1 MNKKQLLLQNE
12 ELNARLNEARQELQA
27 LHIRL
32 SEAKLEQESRLAAL
46 ERQTA
51 RCAELQAEVDF
62 LKAGLAAGIAGSAAA
77 KDDRAGNAA
86 ASNLVATHSPVNTLP
101 IVDEETAE
109 EPDADKQK
117 NDEQAV
123 EGPPEDVS
131 AEEETA
137 VNTPAVPAPK
147 ADMPADNTLTDNA
160 QKGDAPRNNLSPDGE
175 TPLSESAPQARIPAF
190 SENGL
195 DFESYFNEPAAPA
208 EKGEKTEQKSTE
220 ALAAESFIENAAP
233 VSKGQPTNPEFD
245 DLQPTDLQFTD
256 LQFTDPQFTDPQPT
270 KLKCG
275 NPQLADLQQPPPHS
289 AEKQQ
294 TEQEPLADPEFA
306 DFQSIDPQ
314 STESQDD
321 DRQSTV
327 LQPADSQSAA
337 PQCNS
342 PQSEAPQ
349 CNSPLSE
356 APAPGA
362 MATRTPDEQQELQ
375 NYCARLIG
383 RVALAAT
390 RVMVYNPTQNAAN
403 VKDLA
408 LSRSEVFKRQATAF
422 LTQPGSGALL
432 RRQLDALTADTE
444 QFLNALA
451 NGLPTQNG
459 Q

>member
-62 LKAGLAAGIAGSAAA
+62 LKAGLAAGIAG
-77 KDDRAGNAA
+77 
-86 ASNLVATHSPVNTLP
+86 
-101 IVDEETAE
+101 ETA
-109 EPDADKQK
+109 A
-117 NDEQAV
+117 
-123 EGPPEDVS
+123 
-131 AEEETA
+131 
-137 VNTPAVPAPK
+137 NTPAVPAPK
-147 ADMPADNTLTDNA
+147 ADMPADNTLTGNA
-160 QKGDAPRNNLSPDGE
+160 QKGDAPRNNLSPAGE
-175 TPLSESAPQARIPAF
+175 VPLSGSAPQARIPAF

-208 EKGEKTEQKSTE
+208 EEDEKTDQKSTE
-220 ALAAESFIENAAP
+220 ALAAESLIENAAP
-233 VSKGQPTNPEFD
+233 KPKGQPADPEFAD
-245 DLQPTDLQFTD
+245 PQPTD
-256 LQFTDPQFTDPQPT
+256 PPFTDPQPT

-275 NPQLADLQQPPPHS
+275 NPQLAELQQPPPHS

-306 DFQSIDPQ
+306 DFQSINPQ

-342 PQSEAPQ
+342 PQSK
-349 CNSPLSE
+349 

-362 MATRTPDEQQELQ
+362 LATRTPDEQQELQ

-408 LSRSEVFKRQATAF
+408 LSRSEAFKRQATAF

>member
-62 LKAGLAAGIAGSAAA
+62 LKAGLAAGIAG
-77 KDDRAGNAA
+77 
-86 ASNLVATHSPVNTLP
+86 
-101 IVDEETAE
+101 ETA
-109 EPDADKQK
+109 A
-117 NDEQAV
+117 
-123 EGPPEDVS
+123 
-131 AEEETA
+131 
-137 VNTPAVPAPK
+137 NTPAVPALK
-147 ADMPADNTLTDNA
+147 ADMPAGNTLIGNA
-160 QKGDAPRNNLSPDGE
+160 QNGDATKNNLSPAGE

-220 ALAAESFIENAAP
+220 ALAAESLIENAAP
-233 VSKGQPTNPEFD
+233 KPKDQPADPEFAD
-245 DLQPTDLQFTD
+245 PQPTDL
-256 LQFTDPQFTDPQPT
+256 PFTDPQPT

-294 TEQEPLADPEFA
+294 IEQEPLADPEFA
-306 DFQSIDPQ
+306 DFQSIGPQ

-327 LQPADSQSAA
+327 LQPADSQFAA

-342 PQSEAPQ
+342 PQ
-349 CNSPLSE
+349 SE

-408 LSRSEVFKRQATAF
+408 LSRSEAFKRQATAF
-422 LTQPGSGALL
+422 LTKPGSGALL

>member
-62 LKAGLAAGIAGSAAA
+62 LKAGLAAGIAG
-77 KDDRAGNAA
+77 
-86 ASNLVATHSPVNTLP
+86 
-101 IVDEETAE
+101 ETA
-109 EPDADKQK
+109 A
-117 NDEQAV
+117 
-123 EGPPEDVS
+123 
-131 AEEETA
+131 
-137 VNTPAVPAPK
+137 NTPAVPAPK
-147 ADMPADNTLTDNA
+147 ADMPADNTLTGNA
-160 QKGDAPRNNLSPDGE
+160 QKGDAPRNNLSPAGE
-175 TPLSESAPQARIPAF
+175 VPLSGSAPQARIPAF

-208 EKGEKTEQKSTE
+208 EEDEKTEQKSTE
-220 ALAAESFIENAAP
+220 ALAAESLIENAAP
-233 VSKGQPTNPEFD
+233 KPKGQPADPEFAD
-245 DLQPTDLQFTD
+245 QQPTDL
-256 LQFTDPQFTDPQPT
+256 PFTDPQPT

-342 PQSEAPQ
+342 PQSK
-349 CNSPLSE
+349 

-408 LSRSEVFKRQATAF
+408 LSRSEAFKRQATAF

>member
-62 LKAGLAAGIAGSAAA
+62 LKAGLAAGIAG
-77 KDDRAGNAA
+77 
-86 ASNLVATHSPVNTLP
+86 
-101 IVDEETAE
+101 ETA
-109 EPDADKQK
+109 A
-117 NDEQAV
+117 
-123 EGPPEDVS
+123 
-131 AEEETA
+131 
-137 VNTPAVPAPK
+137 NTPAVPALK
-147 ADMPADNTLTDNA
+147 ADMPADNTLTGNA
-160 QKGDAPRNNLSPDGE
+160 QKGDAPRNNLSPAGE
-175 TPLSESAPQARIPAF
+175 VPLSESAPQARIPAF

-220 ALAAESFIENAAP
+220 ALAAESFIENAVP
-233 VSKGQPTNPEFD
+233 KPKDQPADPEFVNP
-245 DLQPTDLQFTD
+245 QPTD
-256 LQFTDPQFTDPQPT
+256 PPFTDPQPT

-342 PQSEAPQ
+342 PQSK
-349 CNSPLSE
+349 

-362 MATRTPDEQQELQ
+362 LATRTPDEQQELQ

-408 LSRSEVFKRQATAF
+408 LSRSEAFKRQATAF
-422 LTQPGSGALL
+422 LTRPGSGALL

>member
-137 VNTPAVPAPK
+137 VNTPAAPAPK

-195 DFESYFNEPAAPA
+195 DFESSFNEPAAPA

-220 ALAAESFIENAAP
+220 ALAAEPFIEENAAP
-233 VSKGQPTNPEFD
+233 KPKDQPTNPEFD
-245 DLQPTDLQFTD
+245 DPQPTDL
-256 LQFTDPQFTDPQPT
+256 QFTDPQPT

-306 DFQSIDPQ
+306 DFQSMDPQ

-327 LQPADSQSAA
+327 LQPTDSQSAA

-342 PQSEAPQ
+342 PQ
-349 CNSPLSE
+349 SE

>member
-62 LKAGLAAGIAGSAAA
+62 LKAGLAAGIAG
-77 KDDRAGNAA
+77 
-86 ASNLVATHSPVNTLP
+86 
-101 IVDEETAE
+101 ETA
-109 EPDADKQK
+109 A
-117 NDEQAV
+117 
-123 EGPPEDVS
+123 
-131 AEEETA
+131 
-137 VNTPAVPAPK
+137 NTPAVPALK
-147 ADMPADNTLTDNA
+147 ADMPADNTLTGNA
-160 QKGDAPRNNLSPDGE
+160 QKSDAPRNNLSPAGE
-175 TPLSESAPQARIPAF
+175 VPLSESAPQARIPAF

-220 ALAAESFIENAAP
+220 ALAAEPFIEENAAP
-233 VSKGQPTNPEFD
+233 VSKDQPADPEFVN
-245 DLQPTDLQFTD
+245 
-256 LQFTDPQFTDPQPT
+256 PQPVE
-270 KLKCG
+270 LKCG

-306 DFQSIDPQ
+306 DFQSINPQ

-342 PQSEAPQ
+342 PQSK
-349 CNSPLSE
+349 

-362 MATRTPDEQQELQ
+362 LATRTPDEQQELQ

-408 LSRSEVFKRQATAF
+408 LSRSEAFKRQATAF

>member
-131 AEEETA
+131 AEEEPA
-137 VNTPAVPAPK
+137 VNTPAAPAPK

-160 QKGDAPRNNLSPDGE
+160 QKGDAPRNNLSPAGE
-175 TPLSESAPQARIPAF
+175 VPLSESAPQARIPAF

-208 EKGEKTEQKSTE
+208 EKGEKTEQKSTG

-233 VSKGQPTNPEFD
+233 KPKGQPADPEFVNP
-245 DLQPTDLQFTD
+245 QPTDL
-256 LQFTDPQFTDPQPT
+256 QFTDPQPT

-321 DRQSTV
+321 DRQSAV

-342 PQSEAPQ
+342 PQ
-349 CNSPLSE
+349 SE

>member
-160 QKGDAPRNNLSPDGE
+160 QKGDAPRNNLSPAGE
-175 TPLSESAPQARIPAF
+175 VPLLESAPQARIPAF

-220 ALAAESFIENAAP
+220 ALAAEPFIEENAAP
-233 VSKGQPTNPEFD
+233 VSKGQPADPEFD
-245 DLQPTDLQFTD
+245 DPQPTDL
-256 LQFTDPQFTDPQPT
+256 QFTDPQPT

-327 LQPADSQSAA
+327 LQPADSQSA
-337 PQCNS
+337 
-342 PQSEAPQ
+342 APQ

>member
-51 RCAELQAEVDF
+51 RCAELQAELDF
-62 LKAGLAAGIAGSAAA
+62 LKAGLAAGIAG
-77 KDDRAGNAA
+77 
-86 ASNLVATHSPVNTLP
+86 
-101 IVDEETAE
+101 ETA
-109 EPDADKQK
+109 A
-117 NDEQAV
+117 
-123 EGPPEDVS
+123 
-131 AEEETA
+131 
-137 VNTPAVPAPK
+137 NTPAVPALK

-160 QKGDAPRNNLSPDGE
+160 QKGDAPRNNLSPAGE
-175 TPLSESAPQARIPAF
+175 VPLSESAPQARIPAF

-220 ALAAESFIENAAP
+220 ALAAESLIENAAP
-233 VSKGQPTNPEFD
+233 KPKGQP
-245 DLQPTDLQFTD
+245 
-256 LQFTDPQFTDPQPT
+256 
-270 KLKCG
+270 
-275 NPQLADLQQPPPHS
+275 
-289 AEKQQ
+289 
-294 TEQEPLADPEFA
+294 ADPEFA

-321 DRQSTV
+321 DRHSTV

-342 PQSEAPQ
+342 LQSK
-349 CNSPLSE
+349 

-408 LSRSEVFKRQATAF
+408 LSRSEAFKRQATAF

>member
-12 ELNARLNEARQELQA
+12 ELNARLNEARQELQE

-117 NDEQAV
+117 NGEQAV

-137 VNTPAVPAPK
+137 VNTPAAPAPK

-160 QKGDAPRNNLSPDGE
+160 QKGDAPRNNLSPAGE
-175 TPLSESAPQARIPAF
+175 GPLSESAPQARIPAF

-220 ALAAESFIENAAP
+220 ALAAEPFIEENAAP
-233 VSKGQPTNPEFD
+233 VPKGQPADPEFD
-245 DLQPTDLQFTD
+245 DPQPTDL
-256 LQFTDPQFTDPQPT
+256 QFTDPQPT

-294 TEQEPLADPEFA
+294 TEQEPLANPEFA

-342 PQSEAPQ
+342 PQSA
-349 CNSPLSE
+349 

>member
-131 AEEETA
+131 AEEEMA
-137 VNTPAVPAPK
+137 VNTPAAPAPK

-208 EKGEKTEQKSTE
+208 ERDRSTGQKGVG
-220 ALAAESFIENAAP
+220 ALAAESFIEENAAP
-233 VSKGQPTNPEFD
+233 KPKDQPADPEFVNP
-245 DLQPTDLQFTD
+245 QPTDL
-256 LQFTDPQFTDPQPT
+256 QFTDPQPT

-289 AEKQQ
+289 AEKLQ

-321 DRQSTV
+321 DRQTTV
-327 LQPADSQSAA
+327 LQPTDSQSAA

-342 PQSEAPQ
+342 PQ
-349 CNSPLSE
+349 SE

-408 LSRSEVFKRQATAF
+408 LSRSEVFKQQATAF

>member
-131 AEEETA
+131 AEEEPA
-137 VNTPAVPAPK
+137 VNTPTAPAPK

-175 TPLSESAPQARIPAF
+175 TPLSESAPQARVPAF

-233 VSKGQPTNPEFD
+233 VPKGQPTNPEFD
-245 DLQPTDLQFTD
+245 DPQPTDL
-256 LQFTDPQFTDPQPT
+256 QFTDPQPT

-294 TEQEPLADPEFA
+294 TKQEPLADPEFA

-342 PQSEAPQ
+342 PQSA
-349 CNSPLSE
+349 

>member
-62 LKAGLAAGIAGSAAA
+62 LKAGLAAGIAG
-77 KDDRAGNAA
+77 
-86 ASNLVATHSPVNTLP
+86 
-101 IVDEETAE
+101 ETA
-109 EPDADKQK
+109 A
-117 NDEQAV
+117 
-123 EGPPEDVS
+123 
-131 AEEETA
+131 
-137 VNTPAVPAPK
+137 NTPAVPAPK
-147 ADMPADNTLTDNA
+147 ADMPADNTLIGNA
-160 QKGDAPRNNLSPDGE
+160 QNGDATKNNLSPVGE
-175 TPLSESAPQARIPAF
+175 TPLSESVPQARIPAF

-208 EKGEKTEQKSTE
+208 ENGEKTEQKSTE
-220 ALAAESFIENAAP
+220 ALAAESFIENAVP
-233 VSKGQPTNPEFD
+233 KPKGQPTNPEFD
-245 DLQPTDLQFTD
+245 DPQPTEL
-256 LQFTDPQFTDPQPT
+256 PFTDPQPT

-275 NPQLADLQQPPPHS
+275 NPQLDDLQQPPPHS

-342 PQSEAPQ
+342 LQSK
-349 CNSPLSE
+349 

-408 LSRSEVFKRQATAF
+408 LSRSEAFKRQATAF

>member
-1 MNKKQLLLQNE
+1 MFCQQLFSLFYFIFIG
-12 ELNARLNEARQELQA
+12 LNVV
-27 LHIRL
+27 
-32 SEAKLEQESRLAAL
+32 SY
-46 ERQTA
+46 
-51 RCAELQAEVDF
+51 
-62 LKAGLAAGIAGSAAA
+62 AAGFGKSSI
-77 KDDRAGNAA
+77 
-86 ASNLVATHSPVNTLP
+86 
-101 IVDEETAE
+101 
-109 EPDADKQK
+109 
-117 NDEQAV
+117 
-123 EGPPEDVS
+123 
-131 AEEETA
+131 
-137 VNTPAVPAPK
+137 
-147 ADMPADNTLTDNA
+147 
-160 QKGDAPRNNLSPDGE
+160 
-175 TPLSESAPQARIPAF
+175 
-190 SENGL
+190 

-233 VSKGQPTNPEFD
+233 VPKGQPTNPEFD
-245 DLQPTDLQFTD
+245 DPQPTDL
-256 LQFTDPQFTDPQPT
+256 QFTDPQPT

-342 PQSEAPQ
+342 PQSA
-349 CNSPLSE
+349 

>member
-123 EGPPEDVS
+123 EGPPGDVS

-147 ADMPADNTLTDNA
+147 ADMPADNTLTGNA
-160 QKGDAPRNNLSPDGE
+160 QNGDATKNNLSPVGE

-220 ALAAESFIENAAP
+220 ALAAEPFIENAAP
-233 VSKGQPTNPEFD
+233 VPKGQPTNPEFV
-245 DLQPTDLQFTD
+245 
-256 LQFTDPQFTDPQPT
+256 
-270 KLKCG
+270 
-275 NPQLADLQQPPPHS
+275 NP
-289 AEKQQ
+289 
-294 TEQEPLADPEFA
+294 
-306 DFQSIDPQ
+306 
-314 STESQDD
+314 
-321 DRQSTV
+321 
-327 LQPADSQSAA
+327 QPADSQSAA

-342 PQSEAPQ
+342 PQ
-349 CNSPLSE
+349 SE

-408 LSRSEVFKRQATAF
+408 LSRSEAFKRQATAF

>member
-1 MNKKQLLLQNE
+1 MNKKRLLLQNE

-86 ASNLVATHSPVNTLP
+86 ASNLVATHSPVNALP
-101 IVDEETAE
+101 IVEEETAE
-109 EPDADKQK
+109 EPDVDKQK

-137 VNTPAVPAPK
+137 VNTPAAPAPK
-147 ADMPADNTLTDNA
+147 ADMSADNTLTVNA
-160 QKGDAPRNNLSPDGE
+160 QNGDAIKNNLSPVGE

-220 ALAAESFIENAAP
+220 ALAAEPFIEENAAP
-233 VSKGQPTNPEFD
+233 VPKGQPTNPEFD
-245 DLQPTDLQFTD
+245 DPQPTDL
-256 LQFTDPQFTDPQPT
+256 QFTDPQPT

-327 LQPADSQSAA
+327 LQPTDSQSA
-337 PQCNS
+337 
-342 PQSEAPQ
+342 APQ

>member
-1 MNKKQLLLQNE
+1 MNKKRLLLQNE

-77 KDDRAGNAA
+77 KDNRAGNAA

-137 VNTPAVPAPK
+137 VNTPAAPAPK

-220 ALAAESFIENAAP
+220 ALAAEPFIEENAAP
-233 VSKGQPTNPEFD
+233 KPKDQPTNPEFD
-245 DLQPTDLQFTD
+245 DPQPTDL
-256 LQFTDPQFTDPQPT
+256 QFTDPQPT

-321 DRQSTV
+321 DRQSAV

-342 PQSEAPQ
+342 PQSEAP
-349 CNSPLSE
+349 
-356 APAPGA
+356 APGS

>member
-62 LKAGLAAGIAGSAAA
+62 LKAGLAAGIAG
-77 KDDRAGNAA
+77 
-86 ASNLVATHSPVNTLP
+86 
-101 IVDEETAE
+101 ETA
-109 EPDADKQK
+109 A
-117 NDEQAV
+117 
-123 EGPPEDVS
+123 
-131 AEEETA
+131 
-137 VNTPAVPAPK
+137 NTPAVPAPK
-147 ADMPADNTLTDNA
+147 ADMPADNTLTGNA
-160 QKGDAPRNNLSPDGE
+160 QKGDAPRNNLSPAGE
-175 TPLSESAPQARIPAF
+175 VPLSESAPQARIPAF

-195 DFESYFNEPAAPA
+195 DFESYFNEPAALA
-208 EKGEKTEQKSTE
+208 ERGEKTEQKSTE
-220 ALAAESFIENAAP
+220 ALAAESLIENAAP
-233 VSKGQPTNPEFD
+233 KPKGQPADPEFAD
-245 DLQPTDLQFTD
+245 PQPTD
-256 LQFTDPQFTDPQPT
+256 PPFTDPQPT

-306 DFQSIDPQ
+306 DFQSINPQ

-342 PQSEAPQ
+342 PQSK
-349 CNSPLSE
+349 

-408 LSRSEVFKRQATAF
+408 LSRSEAFKRQATAF

>member
-51 RCAELQAEVDF
+51 RCAELQSEVDF
-62 LKAGLAAGIAGSAAA
+62 LKAGLAAGAAGAAAETARNGSAAA
-77 KDDRAGNAA
+77 SNSAATRLPGN
-86 ASNLVATHSPVNTLP
+86 HLP
-101 IVDEETAE
+101 IADSATVDEPAE
-109 EPDADKQK
+109 NKQK
-117 NDEQAV
+117 KEEQAV
-123 EGPPEDVS
+123 E
-131 AEEETA
+131 ETA
-137 VNTPAVPAPK
+137 ANTPAVPAPK
-147 ADMPADNTLTDNA
+147 ADMPADNMRTDNA
-160 QKGDAPRNNLSPDGE
+160 QKGDAPKNNLSPAGE
-175 TPLSESAPQARIPAF
+175 VPLSESAPQARIPAF

-195 DFESYFNEPAAPA
+195 DFESYFNEPTAPA
-208 EKGEKTEQKSTE
+208 EKGEKTEQKSAE
-220 ALAAESFIENAAP
+220 ALAGEPFIEENAAP
-233 VSKGQPTNPEFD
+233 VSKGQPADPEFA
-245 DLQPTDLQFTD
+245 
-256 LQFTDPQFTDPQPT
+256 DPQPT
-270 KLKCG
+270 KLQCG
-275 NPQLADLQQPPPHS
+275 NPRLADLQQPYPHS

-294 TEQEPLADPEFA
+294 TEQEPPADPEFA
-306 DFQSIDPQ
+306 DPQPTDPQFTDPQ
-314 STESQDD
+314 S
-321 DRQSTV
+321 
-327 LQPADSQSAA
+327 ADSQSAA

-342 PQSEAPQ
+342 PQSEAPV
-349 CNSPLSE
+349 
-356 APAPGA
+356 PGA
-362 MATRTPDEQQELQ
+362 MATRTPGEQQELQ

-408 LSRSEVFKRQATAF
+408 LSRSEVFKQQATAF

>member
-51 RCAELQAEVDF
+51 RCAEMQAEVDF
-62 LKAGLAAGIAGSAAA
+62 LKAGLAAGIAG
-77 KDDRAGNAA
+77 
-86 ASNLVATHSPVNTLP
+86 
-101 IVDEETAE
+101 ETA
-109 EPDADKQK
+109 A
-117 NDEQAV
+117 
-123 EGPPEDVS
+123 
-131 AEEETA
+131 
-137 VNTPAVPAPK
+137 NTPAVPAPK
-147 ADMPADNTLTDNA
+147 ADMPADNTLTGNA
-160 QKGDAPRNNLSPDGE
+160 QKGDAPRNNLSPAGE
-175 TPLSESAPQARIPAF
+175 VPLSESAPQARIPAF

-208 EKGEKTEQKSTE
+208 EKDEKTEQKSTE
-220 ALAAESFIENAAP
+220 ALAAESLIENADP
-233 VSKGQPTNPEFD
+233 KPKGQPADPEFAD
-245 DLQPTDLQFTD
+245 PQPTDL
-256 LQFTDPQFTDPQPT
+256 PFTDPQPT

-342 PQSEAPQ
+342 LQSK
-349 CNSPLSE
+349 

-408 LSRSEVFKRQATAF
+408 LSRSEAFKRQATAF

>member
-131 AEEETA
+131 AEEEPA
-137 VNTPAVPAPK
+137 ANTPAAPAPK

-160 QKGDAPRNNLSPDGE
+160 QKGDAPRNNLSPVGE

-220 ALAAESFIENAAP
+220 ALAAEPLIEENAAP
-233 VSKGQPTNPEFD
+233 VPKGQPTNPEFD
-245 DLQPTDLQFTD
+245 DPQPTDL
-256 LQFTDPQFTDPQPT
+256 QFTDPQPT

-275 NPQLADLQQPPPHS
+275 NPQLADLQQPPSHS

-327 LQPADSQSAA
+327 LQPTDSQSAA

-342 PQSEAPQ
+342 PQ
-349 CNSPLSE
+349 SE

-408 LSRSEVFKRQATAF
+408 LSRSEVFKQQATAF

>member
-62 LKAGLAAGIAGSAAA
+62 LKAGLAAGIAG
-77 KDDRAGNAA
+77 
-86 ASNLVATHSPVNTLP
+86 
-101 IVDEETAE
+101 ETA
-109 EPDADKQK
+109 A
-117 NDEQAV
+117 
-123 EGPPEDVS
+123 
-131 AEEETA
+131 
-137 VNTPAVPAPK
+137 NTPAVPAPK
-147 ADMPADNTLTDNA
+147 ADMPADNTLTGNA
-160 QKGDAPRNNLSPDGE
+160 QKGDAPRNNLSPAGE
-175 TPLSESAPQARIPAF
+175 VPLSESAPQARIPAF

-208 EKGEKTEQKSTE
+208 EEGEKTEQKSTE
-220 ALAAESFIENAAP
+220 ALAAESLIENAAP
-233 VSKGQPTNPEFD
+233 KPKGQPADPEFAD
-245 DLQPTDLQFTD
+245 PQPTDL
-256 LQFTDPQFTDPQPT
+256 PFTDPQPT

-321 DRQSTV
+321 DRHSTV

-342 PQSEAPQ
+342 LQSK
-349 CNSPLSE
+349 

-408 LSRSEVFKRQATAF
+408 LSRSEAFKRQATAF

>member
-137 VNTPAVPAPK
+137 VNTPAAPAPK

-220 ALAAESFIENAAP
+220 ALAAEPFIEENAAP
-233 VSKGQPTNPEFD
+233 KPKDQPTNPEFVN
-245 DLQPTDLQFTD
+245 
-256 LQFTDPQFTDPQPT
+256 PQPT

-321 DRQSTV
+321 DRQSAV
-327 LQPADSQSAA
+327 LQPTDSQSA
-337 PQCNS
+337 
-342 PQSEAPQ
+342 APQ

>member
-62 LKAGLAAGIAGSAAA
+62 LKAGLAAGIAG
-77 KDDRAGNAA
+77 
-86 ASNLVATHSPVNTLP
+86 
-101 IVDEETAE
+101 ETA
-109 EPDADKQK
+109 A
-117 NDEQAV
+117 
-123 EGPPEDVS
+123 
-131 AEEETA
+131 
-137 VNTPAVPAPK
+137 NTPAVPAPK
-147 ADMPADNTLTDNA
+147 ADMPADNTLTGNA
-160 QKGDAPRNNLSPDGE
+160 QKGDAPRNNLSPAGE
-175 TPLSESAPQARIPAF
+175 VPLSESAPQARIPAF
-190 SENGL
+190 SENGG

-208 EKGEKTEQKSTE
+208 ERGEKTEQKSTE
-220 ALAAESFIENAAP
+220 ALAAESLIENAAP
-233 VSKGQPTNPEFD
+233 KPKGQPADPEFAD
-245 DLQPTDLQFTD
+245 PQPTD
-256 LQFTDPQFTDPQPT
+256 PPFTDPQPT

-306 DFQSIDPQ
+306 DFQSINPQ

-342 PQSEAPQ
+342 PQSK
-349 CNSPLSE
+349 

-403 VKDLA
+403 VQDLA
-408 LSRSEVFKRQATAF
+408 LSRSEAFKRQATAF

>member
-101 IVDEETAE
+101 IVGEETAE

-137 VNTPAVPAPK
+137 VNTPAAPAPK

-233 VSKGQPTNPEFD
+233 VPKGQPTNPEFVNP
-245 DLQPTDLQFTD
+245 QPTDLQFTD
-256 LQFTDPQFTDPQPT
+256 PQTLNYFSKMQERITDFITGHSGVSAKKLTELMMNTGELATDM
-270 KLKCG
+270 G
-275 NPQLADLQQPPPHS
+275 
-289 AEKQQ
+289 
-294 TEQEPLADPEFA
+294 
-306 DFQSIDPQ
+306 
-314 STESQDD
+314 
-321 DRQSTV
+321 TV
-327 LQPADSQSAA
+327 LCGQEAADIGLI
-337 PQCNS
+337 NS
-342 PQSEAPQ
+342 VGSLSDALARLYSFIESEQ
-349 CNSPLSE
+349 KTK
-356 APAPGA
+356 PAPNGPKGGA
-362 MATRTPDEQQELQ
+362 Q
-375 NYCARLIG
+375 
-383 RVALAAT
+383 
-390 RVMVYNPTQNAAN
+390 
-403 VKDLA
+403 K
-408 LSRSEVFKRQATAF
+408 
-422 LTQPGSGALL
+422 
-432 RRQLDALTADTE
+432 
-444 QFLNALA
+444 
-451 NGLPTQNG
+451 
-459 Q
+459 

>member
-131 AEEETA
+131 A
-137 VNTPAVPAPK
+137 
-147 ADMPADNTLTDNA
+147 DNTLTDNA
-160 QKGDAPRNNLSPDGE
+160 QKGDAPRNNLSPVGE

-233 VSKGQPTNPEFD
+233 VSKGQPADPEFD
-245 DLQPTDLQFTD
+245 DPQPTDL
-256 LQFTDPQFTDPQPT
+256 QFTDPQPT

-327 LQPADSQSAA
+327 LQPTDSQSAA

-342 PQSEAPQ
+342 PQ
-349 CNSPLSE
+349 SE

-408 LSRSEVFKRQATAF
+408 LSRSEVFKQQATAF

>member
-77 KDDRAGNAA
+77 KADRAGNAA

-131 AEEETA
+131 AEEEA
-137 VNTPAVPAPK
+137 VENTPAVPAPK

-160 QKGDAPRNNLSPDGE
+160 QNGDATKNNLSPAGE
-175 TPLSESAPQARIPAF
+175 VPLSESAPQARIPAF

-233 VSKGQPTNPEFD
+233 KPKGQPADPEFD
-245 DLQPTDLQFTD
+245 DPQPTDL
-256 LQFTDPQFTDPQPT
+256 QFTDPQPT

-342 PQSEAPQ
+342 PQ
-349 CNSPLSE
+349 SE

>member
-62 LKAGLAAGIAGSAAA
+62 LKAGLAAGIAGET
-77 KDDRAGNAA
+77 
-86 ASNLVATHSPVNTLP
+86 VA
-101 IVDEETAE
+101 
-109 EPDADKQK
+109 
-117 NDEQAV
+117 
-123 EGPPEDVS
+123 
-131 AEEETA
+131 
-137 VNTPAVPAPK
+137 NTPAVPAPK

-175 TPLSESAPQARIPAF
+175 TPLSESAPQARIPVF

-195 DFESYFNEPAAPA
+195 DFESYFNEPAVPA
-208 EKGEKTEQKSTE
+208 EKDEKTEQKSTE
-220 ALAAESFIENAAP
+220 ALAAESFIENAVP
-233 VSKGQPTNPEFD
+233 KPKGQPTNPEFVNP
-245 DLQPTDLQFTD
+245 QPTEL
-256 LQFTDPQFTDPQPT
+256 PFTDPQPT

-275 NPQLADLQQPPPHS
+275 NPQLANLQQPPPHS

-342 PQSEAPQ
+342 LQSK
-349 CNSPLSE
+349 

-408 LSRSEVFKRQATAF
+408 LSRSEAFKRQATAF

>member
-62 LKAGLAAGIAGSAAA
+62 LKAGLAAGIAG
-77 KDDRAGNAA
+77 
-86 ASNLVATHSPVNTLP
+86 
-101 IVDEETAE
+101 ETA
-109 EPDADKQK
+109 A
-117 NDEQAV
+117 
-123 EGPPEDVS
+123 
-131 AEEETA
+131 
-137 VNTPAVPAPK
+137 NTPAVPAPK
-147 ADMPADNTLTDNA
+147 ADMPADNTLTGNA
-160 QKGDAPRNNLSPDGE
+160 QKGDAPRNNLSPAGE
-175 TPLSESAPQARIPAF
+175 VPLSGSAPQARIPAF

-208 EKGEKTEQKSTE
+208 EEDEKTEQKSTE
-220 ALAAESFIENAAP
+220 ALAAESLIENAAP
-233 VSKGQPTNPEFD
+233 KPKGQPADLEFAD
-245 DLQPTDLQFTD
+245 PQPTDL
-256 LQFTDPQFTDPQPT
+256 PFTDPQPT

-342 PQSEAPQ
+342 PQSK
-349 CNSPLSE
+349 

-408 LSRSEVFKRQATAF
+408 LSRSEAFKRQATAF
-422 LTQPGSGALL
+422 LTRPGSGALL

>member
-62 LKAGLAAGIAGSAAA
+62 LKAGLAAGIAG
-77 KDDRAGNAA
+77 
-86 ASNLVATHSPVNTLP
+86 
-101 IVDEETAE
+101 ETA
-109 EPDADKQK
+109 A
-117 NDEQAV
+117 
-123 EGPPEDVS
+123 
-131 AEEETA
+131 
-137 VNTPAVPAPK
+137 NTPAVPAPK
-147 ADMPADNTLTDNA
+147 ADMPADNTLTGNA
-160 QKGDAPRNNLSPDGE
+160 QKGDAPRNNLSPAGE
-175 TPLSESAPQARIPAF
+175 VPLSESAPQARIPAF

-220 ALAAESFIENAAP
+220 ALAAESLIENADP
-233 VSKGQPTNPEFD
+233 KPKGQPADPEFVN
-245 DLQPTDLQFTD
+245 
-256 LQFTDPQFTDPQPT
+256 PQPVE
-270 KLKCG
+270 LKCG

-306 DFQSIDPQ
+306 DFQSIGPQ

-327 LQPADSQSAA
+327 LQPTDPQSAA

-342 PQSEAPQ
+342 PQSK
-349 CNSPLSE
+349 

-362 MATRTPDEQQELQ
+362 LATRTPDEQQELQ

-408 LSRSEVFKRQATAF
+408 LSRSEAFKRQATAF

>member
-62 LKAGLAAGIAGSAAA
+62 LKAGLAAGIAG
-77 KDDRAGNAA
+77 
-86 ASNLVATHSPVNTLP
+86 
-101 IVDEETAE
+101 
-109 EPDADKQK
+109 
-117 NDEQAV
+117 
-123 EGPPEDVS
+123 
-131 AEEETA
+131 ETA

-147 ADMPADNTLTDNA
+147 ADMPADNTLTGNA
-160 QKGDAPRNNLSPDGE
+160 QNGDAPRNNLSPVGE

-208 EKGEKTEQKSTE
+208 ERDRSTGQKGVG
-220 ALAAESFIENAAP
+220 ALAAESFIEENAAP
-233 VSKGQPTNPEFD
+233 KPKDQPTNPEFD
-245 DLQPTDLQFTD
+245 DPQPTDLQP
-256 LQFTDPQFTDPQPT
+256 TDPQPTDPQPT

-314 STESQDD
+314 TTESQDD

-342 PQSEAPQ
+342 PQ
-349 CNSPLSE
+349 SE

>member
-62 LKAGLAAGIAGSAAA
+62 LKAGLAAGIAG
-77 KDDRAGNAA
+77 
-86 ASNLVATHSPVNTLP
+86 
-101 IVDEETAE
+101 ETA
-109 EPDADKQK
+109 A
-117 NDEQAV
+117 
-123 EGPPEDVS
+123 
-131 AEEETA
+131 
-137 VNTPAVPAPK
+137 NTPAVPAPK
-147 ADMPADNTLTDNA
+147 ADMPADNTLTGNA
-160 QKGDAPRNNLSPDGE
+160 QKGDAPRNNLSPAGE
-175 TPLSESAPQARIPAF
+175 VPLSGSAPQARIPAF

-208 EKGEKTEQKSTE
+208 EEDEKTEQKSTE
-220 ALAAESFIENAAP
+220 ALAAESLIENAAP
-233 VSKGQPTNPEFD
+233 KPKGQPADPEFAD
-245 DLQPTDLQFTD
+245 PQPTDL
-256 LQFTDPQFTDPQPT
+256 PFTDPQPT

-342 PQSEAPQ
+342 PQSK
-349 CNSPLSE
+349 

-408 LSRSEVFKRQATAF
+408 LSRSEAFKRQATAF

>member
-1 MNKKQLLLQNE
+1 MNKKRLLLQNE

-86 ASNLVATHSPVNTLP
+86 ASNLVATHSPVNALP

-160 QKGDAPRNNLSPDGE
+160 QKGDAPRNNLSPAGE
-175 TPLSESAPQARIPAF
+175 VPLSESAPQARIPAF

-220 ALAAESFIENAAP
+220 ALAAESFIENAVP
-233 VSKGQPTNPEFD
+233 KPKDQLTNPE
-245 DLQPTDLQFTD
+245 L
-256 LQFTDPQFTDPQPT
+256 
-270 KLKCG
+270 
-275 NPQLADLQQPPPHS
+275 
-289 AEKQQ
+289 
-294 TEQEPLADPEFA
+294 A

-342 PQSEAPQ
+342 PQ
-349 CNSPLSE
+349 SE

-408 LSRSEVFKRQATAF
+408 LSRSEVFKQQATAF